1 MRKNSLHFGNVWKR
15 FLAVVAAVSMLAT
28 LMPIGAA
35 SAATV
40 STGYQVE
47 INETIT
53 GGFTHPGVGLTKA
66 TLGND
71 ESRGTGAK
79 RTLVFLLSRQ

>member
-1 MRKNSLHFGNVWKR
+1 MRKNAFHFGNVWKR
-15 FLAVVAAVSMLAT
+15 FLAVVAAVNMLAT

-35 SAATV
+35 SAADTTV

-66 TLGND
+66 TLEND
-71 ESRGTGAK
+71 ESGGTGAK
-79 RTLVFLLSRQ
+79 RTLVFLL